1 VWSPWPSPHVAT
13 LKRSNV
19 WPAPTVYKI
28 TWWAPPSIIH
38 LAPADPV
45 DAFGGVKLTVFG
57 RLRQRVSAAWQR
69 LRF

>member
-1 VWSPWPSPHVAT
+1 
-13 LKRSNV
+13 
-19 WPAPTVYKI
+19 VYKI

-45 DAFGGVKLTVFG
+45 GEIGESGRAKSTIFG

-69 LRF
+69 LRS

>member
-1 VWSPWPSPHVAT
+1 
-13 LKRSNV
+13 
-19 WPAPTVYKI
+19 VYKI

-45 DAFGGVKLTVFG
+45 GEIGESGRAKSTIFS

-69 LRF
+69 LRS